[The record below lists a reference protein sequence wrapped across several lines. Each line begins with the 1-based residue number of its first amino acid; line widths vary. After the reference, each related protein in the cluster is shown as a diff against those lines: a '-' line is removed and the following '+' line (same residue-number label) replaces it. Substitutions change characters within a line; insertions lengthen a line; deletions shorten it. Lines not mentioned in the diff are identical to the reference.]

1 MGLRQTISKWIAD
14 IKDELDFGT
23 YFPTSAA
30 EYRTTL
36 TDELRRL
43 QGLLKEAR
51 KAAQEKD
58 SRLAELE
65 ARGTSR
71 ADLVIDDKAY
81 YLRSGNTLD
90 GPFCPACF
98 AQKHELMRI
107 VPAAKPSGADGGPA
121 EWVQCSQC
129 QTPFRSERI
138 GRYVNPPQ
146 AGPTPPATP
155 AQAPEAAKPART
167 PRKRRPPARLSEEQ
181 PPAPARPTPRRRTPR
196 RPLQAPPQPPT
207 EAGDAPA
214 RSDAPQP

>member
-14 IKDELDFGT
+14 VKDELDFGT

-30 EYRTTL
+30 EYRATF

-58 SRLAELE
+58 SRIAELQ

-71 ADLVIDDKAY
+71 ADLVIDDRTY

-98 AQKHELMRI
+98 EQKHEMVRI

-121 EWVQCSQC
+121 EWVQCSKC

-146 AGPTPPATP
+146 AAPTSAAISAQTP
-155 AQAPEAAKPART
+155 AAARPARA
-167 PRKRRPPARLSEEQ
+167 PRKRHPPARPSQEQ
-181 PPAPARPTPRRRTPR
+181 PPAPARPAPRRRTPR

-214 RSDAPQP
+214 HRDSGQP